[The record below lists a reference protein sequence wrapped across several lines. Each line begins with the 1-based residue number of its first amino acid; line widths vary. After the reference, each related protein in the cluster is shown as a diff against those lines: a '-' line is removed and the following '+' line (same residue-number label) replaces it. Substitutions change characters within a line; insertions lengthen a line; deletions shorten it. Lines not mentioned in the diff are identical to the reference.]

1 MDPTP
6 TPEAPWQ
13 AGLRGARANI
23 LPGIALQVLALALVI
38 GYYNLPQVHG
48 ALARLVALRASSGVL
63 FGIVSTAVFGGV
75 IPFLYM
81 WLYAAV
87 RREALR
93 YGWLQGL
100 SITAFWAYKGIEV
113 DFWYRLQARMVGSGH
128 EFSTIALKVVLDQF
142 VYCPVLA
149 VPVTAIVYGL
159 VESHGDWTGMSSDI
173 RAHGWYR
180 RRVLPILVSNL
191 GVWVPAVAVIYAMP
205 TALQLPL
212 QNIVLCFF
220 TLIVANQTRNPPTLA
235 PVAPNAAHQDSPGG

>member
-1 MDPTP
+1 MDPMP

-23 LPGIALQVLALALVI
+23 VPGIVLQLLALALVI
-38 GYYNLPQVHG
+38 GYYNLPPVHG
-48 ALARLVALRASSGVL
+48 ALARLMVLRESSGVL
-63 FGIVSTAVFGGV
+63 FGVVSTAVFGGV
-75 IPFLYM
+75 IPFLYL
-81 WLYAAV
+81 WIYAKA
-87 RREALR
+87 RSETPR

-100 SITAFWAYKGIEV
+100 SVTAFWAYKGIEV

-149 VPVTAIVYGL
+149 VPVTAIIYGL
-159 VESHGDWTGMSSDI
+159 VESHADWAGMSSDI

-180 RRVLPILVSNL
+180 RRVLPILISNL

-205 TALQLPL
+205 TELQLPL

-220 TLIVANQTRNPPTLA
+220 TLIVANQTRNLPSLA
-235 PVAPNAAHQDSPGG
+235 SANGAMAGKDP